1 MEGKIWK
8 SSVGGASKQNRFLSF
23 INIRLWLTVILES
36 AKNAKRKARKP
47 PESGVQTTIENTIN
61 NAPIFRIVFKLE
73 LNMQKQY
80 KGKAG
85 IGPQILH
92 GFPSILIAEQRA
104 IY

>member
-1 MEGKIWK
+1 MEGEAWK
-8 SSVGGASKQNRFLSF
+8 RFVGAAGKQNRFLTITS
-23 INIRLWLTVILES
+23 IRPWLTGILES

-85 IGPQILH
+85 ICPQISH